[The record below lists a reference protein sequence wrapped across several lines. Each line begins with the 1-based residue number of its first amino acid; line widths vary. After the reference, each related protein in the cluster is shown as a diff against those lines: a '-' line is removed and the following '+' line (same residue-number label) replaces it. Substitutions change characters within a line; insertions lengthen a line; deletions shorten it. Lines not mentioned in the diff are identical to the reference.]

1 VEPVYDT
8 LPGWQPP
15 THGLRDAVQLLP
27 ETRICVSLIE
37 VLVGV
42 SVALLSTGAERQDA
56 GVLAPVVLSARA

>member
-1 VEPVYDT
+1 M
-8 LPGWQPP
+8 PGWQPP

-56 GVLAPVVLSARA
+56 GVLALVVLSAHA